1 MTKRVLL
8 IKMTSMGDL
17 MHTLPALTDAAAAI
31 PGIQFDWV
39 ADEAFAEIPS
49 WHRAVNQ
56 VINSAHRRWKKN
68 LRQAWHS
75 GELKAFYQQLN
86 AQRYDAVVDSQS
98 NLKSAAVALLRR
110 CGSQPGPVHGL
121 DAVGVREKPAHWV
134 YQQRHS
140 SVTGAHAIAQQ
151 RALMAAA
158 LGYQL
163 PSSAPNFAI
172 DRSQL
177 TLPELELPQRY
188 LFFVHNASWQTKLW
202 PEQHW
207 QALIEQATQAG
218 YSVLLPSGN
227 EQELQ
232 RAQRLA
238 ATSPL
243 AHALPRLSLSAIA
256 AIMDGALAA
265 VCCDTGLGHLAAVLD
280 LPAVHFYGATDV
292 ALIGAQGPDQ
302 QHIIASSE
310 HYPCAPCYLKQC
322 RFPAVETAACMDSFR
337 PQQVWQAL
345 LKIPA
350 VADIENSSTTG

>member
-17 MHTLPALTDAAAAI
+17 MHALPALTDAAAAI

-39 ADEAFAEIPS
+39 ADEAFAQIPS

-56 VINSAHRRWKKN
+56 VIKSAHRRWKKD
-68 LRQAWHS
+68 LGQAWRS
-75 GELKAFYQQLN
+75 GELKAFYRQLN
-86 AQRYDAVVDSQS
+86 AQHYDVVVDSQS

-110 CGSQPGPVHGL
+110 CGSKPGPIHGL
-121 DAVGVREKPAHWV
+121 DAGSVREKPAHWV
-134 YQQRHS
+134 YQHRHS
-140 SVTGAHAIAQQ
+140 NVTSAHAIAQQ
-151 RALMAAA
+151 RALMASA
-158 LGYQL
+158 LGYEL
-163 PSSAPNFAI
+163 PSSAPDFAI
-172 DRSQL
+172 DRDQL
-177 TLPELELPQRY
+177 ALPDMVLPKRY

-207 QALIEQATQAG
+207 LALIEQATAAG

-256 AIMDGALAA
+256 AIMDRALAA

-280 LPAVHFYGATDV
+280 LPAIHFYGPTDAT
-292 ALIGAQGPDQ
+292 LIGAQGPDQ

-322 RFPAVETAACMDSFR
+322 RFPAVDTAACMASFQ

-345 LKIPA
+345 LNSPA
-350 VADIENSSTTG
+350 LTSGTAATP